1 VTAMALA
8 PERPAGQVPRLV
20 EQFERG
26 LAAPICLTWELT
38 YACNLACVHCL
49 SGSGRRDPAELT
61 TAECQE
67 VIDTLARM
75 QVFYV
80 NIGGGEPTVRP
91 DFWELVDYATAH
103 RVGVKF
109 STNGIRIDSAVARRL
124 AASDYVDVQISLDG
138 ATTEVNDAVRG
149 AGSYATAVRA
159 MGHLKAAGFAGFK
172 VSVVMT
178 RHNICQLDQLKAL
191 ADSYGAQLRLTRL
204 RPSGRGADTW
214 HQLHPDAGQQRQLYD
229 WLASRGEQVLTG
241 DSFFH
246 LAPYGGPLPGLNLCG
261 AGRVV
266 CLIDPVGD
274 VYACPFAIHEE
285 FLAGSVRQAGGFEK
299 VWRDSAL
306 FADLRRPQSGGAC
319 RSCEFFDSCRG
330 GCMAAKFFTGLP
342 LDGPDPECVVGYG
355 AEALKAA
362 DPAAAP
368 RPAPD
373 HSHRGPVRGQAA
385 AGRRLAPVPVTI
397 GPRPG
402 GPPARAC
409 DENPLAGLAVAAN
422 RP

>member
-1 VTAMALA
+1 MT
-8 PERPAGQVPRLV
+8 VPRLV
-20 EQFERG
+20 EQFELG
-26 LAAPICLTWELT
+26 LDAPICLTWELT

-49 SGSGRRDPAELT
+49 SSSGRRDPRELT
-61 TAECQE
+61 TAECKD
-67 VIDTLARM
+67 VIDTLQRM

-103 RVGVKF
+103 QVGVKF
-109 STNGIRIDSAVARRL
+109 STNGIKVDAGAALRL

-138 ATTEVNDAVRG
+138 ATAEVNDAVRG

-159 MGHLKAAGFAGFK
+159 MDNLKAAGFAGFK
-172 VSVVMT
+172 ISVVMT
-178 RHNICQLDQLKAL
+178 RHNIGQLDQLKAL

-214 HQLHPDAGQQRQLYD
+214 HQLHPEAGQQRQLYD

-285 FLAGSVRQAGGFEK
+285 FLAGSVRQAGGFEA

-306 FADLRRPQSGGAC
+306 FAELRRPAARGEGEAGGAC

-342 LDGPDPECVVGYG
+342 LDGPDPECVRGYG

-362 DPAAAP
+362 DPVTAP
-368 RPAPD
+368 RPALD
-373 HSHRGPVRGQAA
+373 HSHRS
-385 AGRRLAPVPVTI
+385 APVPVMI

-402 GPPARAC
+402 GPPGRAC
-409 DENPLAGLAVAAN
+409 DENPLAGFAAAAS
-422 RP
+422 RSR